1 MCALAAAD
9 AGWHV
14 DIYDAGEAT
23 RASEVAGGMLG
34 TLGEGHPGEE
44 GLFALSAESTAR
56 WPGWIERL
64 GDPAIVTAADT
75 LFVATTAADGE
86 YLRQLAQFVW
96 AQQVPDGRLTG
107 LRGRQVRAHEPSL
120 STRVHSGYRALGE
133 GALDN
138 RRLLAGV
145 RSRLAERG
153 GHVHRMWVDSFA
165 DVPGDQVLIAA
176 GMGTSALLP
185 DVTLVPAKGEILRLR
200 RNRQSVPVPH
210 NVIRA
215 RVEGRHVYL
224 VPRADGLVVGA
235 TQYEP
240 VSPDDRAAQA
250 GGVADL
256 LADAIA
262 IMPGLRTYEL
272 SEASAGIR
280 PGSTDGLPVVE
291 RIDNRTLVATGH
303 GRNGIVLA
311 PATAARIVE
320 LLAG

>member
-44 GLFALSAESTAR
+44 GLFALSAESTAW

-133 GALDN
+133 GALDPASP
-138 RRLLAGV
+138 RAVVGEGFTARILPTTYDA
-145 RSRLAERG
+145 
-153 GHVHRMWVDSFA
+153 
-165 DVPGDQVLIAA
+165 AA
-176 GMGTSALLP
+176 GR
-185 DVTLVPAKGEILRLR
+185 VLVSL
-200 RNRQSVPVPH
+200 S
-210 NVIRA
+210 
-215 RVEGRHVYL
+215 
-224 VPRADGLVVGA
+224 
-235 TQYEP
+235 
-240 VSPDDRAAQA
+240 DDAW
-250 GGVADL
+250 
-256 LADAIA
+256 
-262 IMPGLRTYEL
+262 P
-272 SEASAGIR
+272 
-280 PGSTDGLPVVE
+280 
-291 RIDNRTLVATGH
+291 
-303 GRNGIVLA
+303 A
-311 PATAARIVE
+311 PAPREREFTLYFDTRSHGEKRRWPRRCRCWRLPRQWRSVSYTHLRAHETVLDLVCRP
-320 LLAG
+320 LLVQKKL